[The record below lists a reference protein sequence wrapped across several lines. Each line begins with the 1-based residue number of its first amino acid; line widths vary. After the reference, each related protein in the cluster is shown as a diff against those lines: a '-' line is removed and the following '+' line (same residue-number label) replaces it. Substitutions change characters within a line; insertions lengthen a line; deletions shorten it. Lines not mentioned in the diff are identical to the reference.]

1 MNNPNPV
8 SNSLPDGYQEILY
21 WRITEKKSRILFM
34 NILAIPLFIIFGL
47 FFSALADR
55 LGRLPSS
62 IEFGLREV
70 GMILLG
76 VILTLVLHE
85 LVHGMAMQMYG
96 ANPKYGVIWK
106 QMMLYATSPGFAYRR
121 NNYVVV
127 ALAPL
132 VLISILIVLGLWVLQ
147 GTLWVAL
154 LAVCGTINA
163 SGAVGDMWITTI
175 ALRFAPTAHIMDER
189 DGIRVF
195 LPKP

>member
-8 SNSLPDGYQEILY
+8 SNSLPDDYQEILY
-21 WRITEKKSRILFM
+21 WRITEEKSRILFM

-85 LVHGMAMQMYG
+85 LVHGMAMRMYG
-96 ANPKYGVIWK
+96 ANPKYGVMWK
-106 QMMLYATSPGFAYRR
+106 QMILYAISPGFAYCR

-132 VLISILIVLGLWVLQ
+132 VLISILIVLPCWLFVEPSMRAGLWEI
-147 GTLWVAL
+147 
-154 LAVCGTINA
+154 CG
-163 SGAVGDMWITTI
+163 
-175 ALRFAPTAHIMDER
+175 
-189 DGIRVF
+189 
-195 LPKP
+195 